1 MHDSKLVAIFAPVI
15 SYLRCK
21 DKKNN
26 YKNKLNQLKIMVK
39 TIFELF
45 EKDIFA
51 ENVTKRE
58 LVIWGVV
65 APIALIAV
73 CMLAEAINTL

>member
-1 MHDSKLVAIFAPVI
+1 
-15 SYLRCK
+15 
-21 DKKNN
+21 
-26 YKNKLNQLKIMVK
+26 MVK
-39 TIFELF
+39 KIFELF
-45 EKDIFA
+45 EKDIFS

-58 LVIWGVV
+58 LVICGII